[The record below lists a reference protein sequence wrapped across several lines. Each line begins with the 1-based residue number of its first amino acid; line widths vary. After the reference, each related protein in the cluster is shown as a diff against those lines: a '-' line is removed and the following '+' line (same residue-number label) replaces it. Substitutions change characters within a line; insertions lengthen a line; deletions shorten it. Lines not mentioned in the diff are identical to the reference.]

1 MARDVMVETRRD
13 RAELAADAGWGRIS
27 FLSVLTGTLVAF
39 GAFAV
44 LAALTAAVLAALN
57 VDTDLSTNEWR
68 QAGFAAAALMA
79 VLQFAS
85 YFWGGYT
92 AGRMAR
98 RGGAMNGFLVF
109 VVGLLVAG
117 GVAAL
122 ANAFADTDEV
132 ARNLRS
138 VGIPTT
144 GDEWRDVGAVAAGAA
159 LLAMVLGSVLGG
171 IKGERWHGKLLARA
185 WDPEVGDGVP
195 VAPASQH
202 LYGGDDDRRFDLRD
216 DDRGARIVDDGTSTS
231 VFSSRR
237 DTDDDAD
244 NRRVL
249 DRDTTL
255 DEDYAERG
263 RRVSTD

>member
-1 MARDVMVETRRD
+1 MASDVVVETRRD

-27 FLSVLTGTLVAF
+27 FLSVLTGALVAF

-44 LAALTAAVLAALN
+44 LAALTAAVLSALN

-68 QAGFAAAALMA
+68 QAGFAAAAVMA
-79 VLQFAS
+79 VLQFVS
-85 YFWGGYT
+85 YFWGGYV

-98 RGGAMNGFLVF
+98 RGGAVNGFLVF

-122 ANAFADTDEV
+122 ANAFADGDEV
-132 ARNLRS
+132 TRNLRS

-144 GDEWRDVGAVAAGAA
+144 GEEWRDVGAVAAGAA

-171 IKGERWHGKLLARA
+171 IRGERWHGKLLARA
-185 WDPEVGDGVP
+185 WDPEVGDGIP

-202 LYGGDDDRRFDLRD
+202 VSGDDDRRFDLRD

-231 VFSSRR
+231 VLSSRR
-237 DTDDDAD
+237 DVDGDDDTD

-255 DEDYAERG
+255 DEDYAEG
-263 RRVSTD
+263 RRPR

>member
-1 MARDVMVETRRD
+1 MARDVVVETRRD

-27 FLSVLTGTLVAF
+27 FLSVLSGTLVAF

-44 LAALTAAVLAALN
+44 LAALAAGLMAALN
-57 VDTDLSTNEWR
+57 VDTDLSTNQWR
-68 QAGFAAAALMA
+68 QAGFAAAAVMA
-79 VLQFAS
+79 VLQFVS
-85 YFWGGYT
+85 YFWGGYVS
-92 AGRMAR
+92 GRMAR
-98 RGGAMNGFLVF
+98 RGGAINGFFVF

-144 GDEWRDVGAVAAGAA
+144 GEEWRDVGAVAAAAA

-195 VAPASQH
+195 VAPGTRH
-202 LYGGDDDRRFDLRD
+202 IDPV
-216 DDRGARIVDDGTSTS
+216 ITDDGTSTS
-231 VFSSRR
+231 VLTSR
-237 DTDDDAD
+237 
-244 NRRVL
+244 
-249 DRDTTL
+249 RDTTL
-255 DEDYAERG
+255 DEDYATR
-263 RRVSTD
+263 D